1 MFTLTRKTRILLIV
15 IVFFIIVSLTFKF
28 IVAFERIDAGNTG
41 IRVNLVGSNKG
52 VDDITE
58 ATGWVMYMP
67 ALTAIYEFPTF
78 TQTKD
83 YEPFSVNAKD
93 GGEFTVDPTFS
104 YYVETVSVPSIF
116 RRYRRTLPELENG
129 FLKNVIYDSF
139 RISANGFTSDSLVS
153 NRQLFEELVQKKLS
167 ATLKAEGFVFQQL
180 TSNLEPP
187 TSLKEAIN
195 AKNKTTQESIQAEN
209 KVRQAEADAKVKKIK
224 ADADKYENDMKS
236 SALSPLIIQQ
246 MFIEKWDGKLPV
258 YGETPK
264 LFKDINK

>member
-28 IVAFERIDAGNTG
+28 IVAFERIDAGNAG

-153 NRQLFEELVQKKLS
+153 NRQLFEELVQKKLT

>member
-15 IVFFIIVSLTFKF
+15 IVLLIIVSLTSKF
-28 IVAFERIDAGNTG
+28 IVAFERIDAGNAG

-58 ATGWVMYMP
+58 ATGWVVYMP

-104 YYVETVSVPSIF
+104 YYVETISVPSIF

-187 TSLKEAIN
+187 SSLKEAIN

-258 YGETPK
+258 YGEAPK

>member
-15 IVFFIIVSLTFKF
+15 IVLLIIVSLTFKF
-28 IVAFERIDAGNTG
+28 IVAFERIDAGNAG

-58 ATGWVMYMP
+58 ATGWVVYMP

-153 NRQLFEELVQKKLS
+153 NRQLFEEIVQKKLS
-167 ATLKAEGFVFQQL
+167 ATLKTEGFVFQQL

-246 MFIEKWDGKLPV
+246 MFIDKWDGKLPI
-258 YGETPK
+258 YGENPK

>member
-1 MFTLTRKTRILLIV
+1 MFTITKKTRILLIV
-15 IVFFIIVSLTFKF
+15 IVLIITFGLVFKF
-28 IVAFERIDAGNTG
+28 IVAFERIDAGNAG

-58 ATGWVMYMP
+58 AAGWVVYMP

-83 YEPFSVNAKD
+83 YEPFNVNAKD
-93 GGEFTVDPTFS
+93 GGEFTVDPTLS

-116 RRYRRTLPELENG
+116 RHYRRTLPELENG

-153 NRQLFEELVQKKLS
+153 NRQLFEELVQKKLT
-167 ATLKAEGFVFQQL
+167 ATLKAEGFIFQQL

-246 MFIEKWDGKLPV
+246 MFIEKWDGKLPI

>member
-1 MFTLTRKTRILLIV
+1 MFTLTRKTRILLILLV
-15 IVFFIIVSLTFKF
+15 LLIIVSLTSKF
-28 IVAFERIDAGNTG
+28 IVAFERIDAGNAG

-58 ATGWVMYMP
+58 ATGWVVYMP

-83 YEPFSVNAKD
+83 YESFNVNAKD

-153 NRQLFEELVQKKLS
+153 NRQLFEELVQKKLT

-236 SALSPLIIQQ
+236 SALSTLIIQQ

-258 YGETPK
+258 YGESPK